1 MKRSIFSKI
10 FSGYIFIVTVLS
22 IFILIFSFRMIRHY
36 YIETLTES
44 LKNLG
49 ITLSTDAIP
58 FFEENRINEL
68 DDFVKKSGSRIN
80 TRITIIDPEGA
91 VLADSEKDPLKM
103 ESHNNR
109 PEIIQAMKG
118 NIGTFLRYSTTLK
131 EDVLY
136 VAVPIEKNERLL
148 GVLRTSLLLN
158 NINDL
163 LNSLKR
169 NILGVVVFIV
179 LISFVGAFIFS
190 KSLTKPIR
198 ELSAA
203 SRKVAGGDFDAKVF
217 LRNKD
222 EVKELADSFNTMADQ
237 IKTLFGKLSR
247 QKESLNS
254 IISSLQE
261 VFLVLDKKDRIILS
275 NESFKE
281 LIKDTSI
288 EERFYWEVIRETKF
302 GNLIKMVRDQRKNV
316 TEEIKLKERIYLGSA
331 TFMEEQEEIVVILH
345 DITAMKKLD
354 KIKKDFVVNVSHELR
369 TPLTAIKGFAET
381 LEDLIDDEER
391 QYVEIIKRNTDRLIN
406 IVRDLLLL
414 SELEESGAELVIEEV
429 NVREVIDNVLRI
441 FQEGLKGKG
450 LDLNVDIDDMVPSI
464 KADPFKLEQMFI
476 NLIDNAVKYTEEGK
490 ITVTAK
496 KKEQQVEIVIEDTG
510 IGIPEEELNRI
521 FERFYV
527 VDKSRSRKS
536 GGTGLGLSI
545 VKHILF
551 LHNGTIEVENIP
563 ASGTK
568 FTITLPINQF

>member
-1 MKRSIFSKI
+1 
-10 FSGYIFIVTVLS
+10 
-22 IFILIFSFRMIRHY
+22 
-36 YIETLTES
+36 
-44 LKNLG
+44 
-49 ITLSTDAIP
+49 
-58 FFEENRINEL
+58 
-68 DDFVKKSGSRIN
+68 
-80 TRITIIDPEGA
+80 
-91 VLADSEKDPLKM
+91 
-103 ESHNNR
+103 
-109 PEIIQAMKG
+109 
-118 NIGTFLRYSTTLK
+118 TLK

-163 LNSLKR
+163 LNNLKR
-169 NILGVVVFIV
+169 NIFGVVVFIV

-237 IKTLFGKLSR
+237 IKTLFEKLSR

-254 IISSLQE
+254 IISSLKE
-261 VFLVLDKKDRIILS
+261 GFLVLDKKDRIILS
-275 NESFKE
+275 NESFKK
-281 LIKDTSI
+281 LIKDISI
-288 EERFYWEVIRETKF
+288 KERFYWEVIRETKF

-316 TEEIKLKERIYLGSA
+316 TEEMKLKERIYLGSA

-551 LHNGTIEVENIP
+551 LHNGTIGVENIP